1 MNRLLFKIYNEEN
14 AHYYLE
20 NTGKIQK
27 KNFPMMKY
35 LLNNFAWNFEFK
47 PFSKKIPL

>member
-27 KNFPMMKY
+27 MY
-35 LLNNFAWNFEFK
+35 FAYYVEKQTFLANTKELCHTEK
-47 PFSKKIPL
+47 